1 MCPHI
6 EISFNSITKR
16 HNLKQTKVLRGQPV
30 NSNQIFCPCQSFTY
44 DYCLLFGVAGREVK
58 AVRADGECTT
68 RLMRHMQ
75 HVCLHFRLLLMRTDL
90 HPTYILYMLELSLKR
105 LDILLDCSKDHRQDI
120 APWLD
125 WLPRDLCTYAKHR
138 QSRGCPMD
146 KGLSAD
152 SWPPEFS
159 DFCLVCLPPLF
170 FGFLLFA
177 CLGISPLFRLLVP
190 PKLKLI
196 WFLCAPSLT
205 SGFLLIRWNCT
216 CAGRFV
222 LFGHPWNFR

>member
-30 NSNQIFCPCQSFTY
+30 NSNQIFCPCRSFTY

-125 WLPRDLCTYAKHR
+125 CPEIYAHMLSTDNR
-138 QSRGCPMD
+138 GVVPWTRGCLLTP
-146 KGLSAD
+146 GRLSFPTSVWFAFLRF
-152 SWPPEFS
+152 SLVSCFSPALAFPRFS
-159 DFCLVCLPPLF
+159 DCLFPP
-170 FGFLLFA
+170 
-177 CLGISPLFRLLVP
+177 
-190 PKLKLI
+190 
-196 WFLCAPSLT
+196 
-205 SGFLLIRWNCT
+205 N
-216 CAGRFV
+216 
-222 LFGHPWNFR
+222 

>member
-1 MCPHI
+1 MPHATCMPPFPTSPYANGSAPHVYTLHARIVI
-6 EISFNSITKR
+6 EAFR
-16 HNLKQTKVLRGQPV
+16 HFIR
-30 NSNQIFCPCQSFTY
+30 
-44 DYCLLFGVAGREVK
+44 LFQRPSTGYRPLAR
-58 AVRADGECTT
+58 
-68 RLMRHMQ
+68 
-75 HVCLHFRLLLMRTDL
+75 
-90 HPTYILYMLELSLKR
+90 
-105 LDILLDCSKDHRQDI
+105 
-120 APWLD
+120 
-125 WLPRDLCTYAKHR
+125 LPRDLCTYAKHR

-222 LFGHPWNFR
+222 LFGHLWNFR